1 MKQQMDMDVMDFARK
16 ISMLT
21 KHTPVADQFDMEHG
35 QRDNRWWSCQREHL
49 TVWCMHQPTVGV
61 EGFLHVPN
69 HSARKMYNQYGRP
82 ETLLWLAEALGE
94 NKEKLIHI
102 VDEIKDKPARTACS
116 VIRREQN
123 IPFDRIVELLG

>member
-49 TVWCMHQPTVGV
+49 TVWCMHQPTVGA
-61 EGFLHVPN
+61 EGFYPVRSRISSRIQDL
-69 HSARKMYNQYGRP
+69 
-82 ETLLWLAEALGE
+82 
-94 NKEKLIHI
+94 
-102 VDEIKDKPARTACS
+102 CS
-116 VIRREQN
+116 RCT
-123 IPFDRIVELLG
+123 